1 MPRKKSR
8 PMRLPNG
15 FGSIVK
21 LSGNRRNPYMARPPI
36 REYKLNGQPITPKA
50 IGYYPDWYAAYDALR
65 EYNRSP
71 YDVDARALT
80 FAEVYEKM
88 LAERMASQRPPS
100 QSTIY
105 AYRSAFQHLS
115 ELHRMRMHDLRLD
128 HLQGVLDRSG
138 LRYSMQVHVVNL
150 MRQIY
155 KYALKY
161 DIVDKDYS
169 HYLQINT
176 EDDNEKGIPFTE
188 EEIDKLWD
196 AEGDPTADLL
206 LILIYS
212 GFRIGA
218 IETLEIHLEEGYFRG
233 GVKTRASKNRIV
245 PIHPLIRPAVIRL
258 MEQYNGRLY
267 RYKADFRASLPPLF
281 DRIGITT
288 KHTPHD
294 CRHTFSWLC
303 DKYGV
308 DSFSK
313 KMLMGH
319 SLGNSVSDTVYGH
332 RTMEELREE
341 IEKICHLRVT

>member
-15 FGSIVK
+15 FGSVVK
-21 LSGNRRNPYMARPPI
+21 LSGKRRNPYMARPPI
-36 REYKLNGQPITPKA
+36 KEYQLNGQPIVPKA
-50 IGYYPDWYAAYDALR
+50 IGYFPDWYTAYDALV

-88 LAERMASQRPPS
+88 LAERMNSPKPPS
-100 QSTIY
+100 RSTID
-105 AYRSAFQHLS
+105 AYRAAFQHLTH
-115 ELHRMRMHDLRLD
+115 LHSVRMVDLRLD
-128 HLQGVLDRSG
+128 HLQGALDNSG
-138 LRYSMQVHVVNL
+138 LRYSMQVHVLNL
-150 MRQIY
+150 MHQVY

-161 DIVDKDYS
+161 DIVEKDYS
-169 HYLQINT
+169 HYAQINI
-176 EDDNEKGIPFTE
+176 ENDNEKGVPFTE
-188 EEIDKLWD
+188 EEIDRIWN

-218 IETLEIHLEEGYFRG
+218 IKTLKIDLEEGYFQG

-258 MEQYNGRLY
+258 MNTYSGRLY
-267 RYKADFRASLPPLF
+267 RNEIEFRKGLAKLLERLNIPN
-281 DRIGITT
+281 T
-288 KHTPHD
+288 HTPHD

-308 DSFSK
+308 DMFTK
-313 KMLMGH
+313 KVLMGH
-319 SLGNSVSDTVYGH
+319 SLGTSVTENTYGH
-332 RTMEELREE
+332 RNLEELRTEL
-341 IEKICHLRVT
+341 EKICH